1 MTLKDWRKSN
11 YITQRELAATLGITP
26 ALLCMIEKGKA
37 KISLKVNRKFK
48 DIYGF
53 TLGEKNE
60 ER

>member
-11 YITQRELAATLGITP
+11 YITQRELAASLGITP

-53 TLGEKNE
+53 TLGG
-60 ER
+60 